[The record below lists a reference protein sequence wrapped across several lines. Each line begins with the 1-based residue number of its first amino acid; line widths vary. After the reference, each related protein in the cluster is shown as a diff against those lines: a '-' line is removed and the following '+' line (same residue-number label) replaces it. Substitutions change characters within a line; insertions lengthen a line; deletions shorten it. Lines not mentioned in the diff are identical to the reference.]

1 MRPPAEADCGG
12 CSPRPGSYPRPP
24 PSRREGAVGAAKGR
38 ARVGSDRGWRAS
50 VRRSRRG
57 PWAVPGWL
65 SARGTSASAR
75 RCHARPRVAAP
86 AARASRSAEAGAAR
100 RRPGPKMLRA
110 RGLSALTARSGRAAP
125 VRASSWGRAV
135 AWPAGW
141 VCLVSSSPLP
151 FLPPSS
157 VLSSLLAHSL
167 GCCETS
173 PLLRSRLPATASSN
187 EHLCLA
193 FNGPLLLSLLLSA
206 RFVDVVGS
214 VL

>member
-1 MRPPAEADCGG
+1 MLSWTRFVSSSTAAALGG
-12 CSPRPGSYPRPP
+12 GGRGGEG
-24 PSRREGAVGAAKGR
+24 EGARGQRPRVEGLGR
-38 ARVGSDRGWRAS
+38 EEPPRAL
-50 VRRSRRG
+50 G
-57 PWAVPGWL
+57 VPGWL

-86 AARASRSAEAGAAR
+86 AARASRSAEAGASR

-110 RGLSALTARSGRAAP
+110 SGLSALTARSGRAAP
-125 VRASSWGRAV
+125 VRAPSWGRAV

-157 VLSSLLAHSL
+157 VLSSLPAHSL